1 MYEATRKF
9 VLRNLS
15 HPKMPTVLM
24 LYPSH
29 SIIQFSTLVL
39 QQGSFV
45 IPHENFEQNIKKSY
59 YLDFR
64 GIQNISLRRN
74 QSYCGNYSH

>member
-1 MYEATRKF
+1 MYEATGKF
-9 VLRNLS
+9 VLRNLP
-15 HPKMPTVLM
+15 HPKTPTVSILCSS
-24 LYPSH
+24 Y

-45 IPHENFEQNIKKSY
+45 IPHENFEQNAKESY

-64 GIQNISLRRN
+64 GI
-74 QSYCGNYSH
+74 